1 MIGTDDG
8 NQEKESHWLPLIGL
22 KDDMK
27 FTPQNHSAV
36 KGQTPWLLKSVV
48 SNFWRSPSRRVSS
61 KFRARACVYFAR
73 PTIAIAKIRDYSQSS
88 QH

>member
-8 NQEKESHWLPLIGL
+8 SQEQESHWLPLIGL

-36 KGQTPWLLKSVV
+36 KGQTPWLSL
-48 SNFWRSPSRRVSS
+48 
-61 KFRARACVYFAR
+61 
-73 PTIAIAKIRDYSQSS
+73 
-88 QH
+88 

>member
-8 NQEKESHWLPLIGL
+8 SQEKESHWLPLIGL

-36 KGQTPWLLKSVV
+36 KGKTPWLSL
-48 SNFWRSPSRRVSS
+48 
-61 KFRARACVYFAR
+61 
-73 PTIAIAKIRDYSQSS
+73 
-88 QH
+88 